1 MFIIHFGFVVFMA
14 INAFKNSKVRAVYM
28 AIAAGIPFVFV
39 FSGIDGK
46 ILGIMIPGG
55 FIPPIG
61 IVTVFAVCGKTRCL
75 VIGVGGIVVIGFV
88 ATVAIRRCSGIPVG
102 VAILALD
109 GFVRPGKWKVRLVMV
124 EGCRLPGIG
133 RMAGFAVGREARC
146 LVIRIG
152 SAFVIALMATVAIG
166 GCSGIPIC
174 VAGLAFQLLMGS
186 GQWEIGIIMIKRCG
200 SPALV
205 GMTLGTI
212 VIKIPADMIGICCIA
227 VIVCMAAKA
236 IPRQATGLIIDM
248 ALNTPDVCMGAFQR
262 KSTPL

>member
-1 MFIIHFGFVVFMA
+1 MLLPAVGMAVVARSALVNISGNILMFIIHFGFVVFMA
-14 INAFKNSKVRAVYM
+14 INAFKNSKVCTVYM

-39 FSGIDGK
+39 FSRIDGK

-61 IVTVFAVCGKTRCL
+61 IVTVFAVCGKPSRL
-75 VIGVGGIVVIGFV
+75 VIGVGSIVVIGFV
-88 ATVAIRRCSGIPVG
+88 ATVAIRG
-102 VAILALD
+102 
-109 GFVRPGKWKVRLVMV
+109 RP
-124 EGCRLPGIG
+124 
-133 RMAGFAVGREARC
+133 
-146 LVIRIG
+146 
-152 SAFVIALMATVAIG
+152 
-166 GCSGIPIC
+166 GIPIC

-186 GQWEIGIIMIKRCG
+186 GQWEIGIIVIKRCG

-212 VIKIPADMIGICCIA
+212 VIKIPADMIWICCIA

-236 IPRQATGLIIDM
+236 IPRQATGLIIDV
-248 ALNTPDVCMGAFQR
+248 ALNTSNVCMGAFQR

>member
-1 MFIIHFGFVVFMA
+1 
-14 INAFKNSKVRAVYM
+14 
-28 AIAAGIPFVFV
+28 
-39 FSGIDGK
+39 
-46 ILGIMIPGG
+46 
-55 FIPPIG
+55 
-61 IVTVFAVCGKTRCL
+61 
-75 VIGVGGIVVIGFV
+75 
-88 ATVAIRRCSGIPVG
+88 
-102 VAILALD
+102 
-109 GFVRPGKWKVRLVMV
+109 MV

-146 LVIRIG
+146 LVIRVS

-166 GCSGIPIC
+166 GRSGIPIC
-174 VAGLAFQLLMGS
+174 MAGLAFQLLMGS
-186 GQWEIGIIMIKRCG
+186 GQWEIGIIVIKRCG

-212 VIKIPADMIGICCIA
+212 VVKIPADMIGICCIA